1 MTKLS
6 RQNWTRIARN
16 VAKAQS
22 KIANDLLDVAE
33 AEGNG
38 EVAGPQEVVD
48 AIEVIVDQLEEVQ
61 AAIPAEAS
69 ADEAV
74 VEAPVEGPV
83 VDEEVEAPVEEV
95 EAPVVEEEE
104 EEEEYV
110 AKLKSQVAALTKK
123 VGAQERERMAQAYSE
138 LFDDI
143 KVAQVK
149 FDEVIRSSEP
159 NRSWQG
165 KIAAIENYRNET
177 KSNPSYATA
186 PTTSG
191 FLSRSKVAKL
201 RGNGLEHL

>member
-1 MTKLS
+1 MTRLS
-6 RQNWTRIARN
+6 KQNWTRIARN

-69 ADEAV
+69 GDELG
-74 VEAPVEGPV
+74 VEAPVEELGG
-83 VDEEVEAPVEEV
+83 EVEAPVEEV
-95 EAPVVEEEE
+95 EAPLEEE

-110 AKLKSQVAALTKK
+110 AKLKSQVAVLTRK
-123 VGAQERERMAQAYSE
+123 VGAQERERIAQSYSE
-138 LFDDI
+138 LFDDV

-159 NRSWQG
+159 NGSWQG
-165 KIAAIENYRNET
+165 KIAAIENYRNEAKT
-177 KSNPSYATA
+177 NSQYAVA

-201 RGNGLEHL
+201 RGSGLEHL

>member
-33 AEGNG
+33 AEGTG

-69 ADEAV
+69 GDELG

-83 VDEEVEAPVEEV
+83 EEVEAPVEEV

-123 VGAQERERMAQAYSE
+123 VGVQERERMAQAYSE

-159 NRSWQG
+159 NGSWQG

-177 KSNPSYATA
+177 KNNSSYAVA

-201 RGNGLEHL
+201 KSDGLEHL

>member
-104 EEEEYV
+104 EEEYV
-110 AKLKSQVAALTKK
+110 AKLKSQVAVLTKK
-123 VGAQERERMAQAYSE
+123 VGAQERERLAQAYSE

>member
-69 ADEAV
+69 GDELG
-74 VEAPVEGPV
+74 VEAPVEELG
-83 VDEEVEAPVEEV
+83 EEVAAPVEEV
-95 EAPVVEEEE
+95 EAPVEEE

-110 AKLKSQVAALTKK
+110 AKLKSQVAVLTKK
-123 VGAQERERMAQAYSE
+123 VGAQERERIAQSYSE
-138 LFDDI
+138 LFDNVQ
-143 KVAQVK
+143 VAQQK

-159 NRSWQG
+159 NGSWQG

-177 KSNPSYATA
+177 NANPSYAVA

>member
-1 MTKLS
+1 MTRLS

-74 VEAPVEGPV
+74 VEAPVEELGG
-83 VDEEVEAPVEEV
+83 EVEAPVEEV
-95 EAPVVEEEE
+95 EAPVEEE

-110 AKLKSQVAALTKK
+110 AKLKSQVAVLTKK
-123 VGAQERERMAQAYSE
+123 VGAQERERIAQSYSE

-159 NRSWQG
+159 NGSWQG
-165 KIAAIENYRNET
+165 KIAAIENYRNEV
-177 KSNPSYATA
+177 KSNSSYAVA

>member
-33 AEGNG
+33 AEGTG

-69 ADEAV
+69 GDELG
-74 VEAPVEGPV
+74 VEAPVEELG
-83 VDEEVEAPVEEV
+83 EEVAAPVEEV
-95 EAPVVEEEE
+95 EAPVEEE

-110 AKLKSQVAALTKK
+110 AKLKSQVAVLTKK
-123 VGAQERERMAQAYSE
+123 VGAQERERIAQSYSE

-159 NRSWQG
+159 NGSWQG
-165 KIAAIENYRNET
+165 KIAAIENYRNEV
-177 KSNPSYATA
+177 KSNPSYAVA

>member
-61 AAIPAEAS
+61 QAIPAEPTGE
-69 ADEAV
+69 EAV
-74 VEAPVEGPV
+74 VEAPVEEAPV
-83 VDEEVEAPVEEV
+83 EEVEAPVEEV
-95 EAPVVEEEE
+95 EAPVEEEE

-110 AKLKSQVAALTKK
+110 AKLKSQVAALTRK

-159 NRSWQG
+159 ISSWQG

>member
-69 ADEAV
+69 GDELG
-74 VEAPVEGPV
+74 VEAPVEELG
-83 VDEEVEAPVEEV
+83 EEVAAPVEEV

-110 AKLKSQVAALTKK
+110 AKLKSQVAVLTKK
-123 VGAQERERMAQAYSE
+123 VGAQERERIAQAYSE
-138 LFDDI
+138 LFDDV

-159 NRSWQG
+159 NGSWQG
-165 KIAAIENYRNET
+165 KIAAIENYRNEV
-177 KSNPSYATA
+177 KSNPSYAIA

-201 RGNGLEHL
+201 RGSGLEHL

>member
-1 MTKLS
+1 MTRLS

-33 AEGNG
+33 AEGTG

-69 ADEAV
+69 GDELG
-74 VEAPVEGPV
+74 VEAPVEELGGEVAAPI
-83 VDEEVEAPVEEV
+83 EEVEAPV
-95 EAPVVEEEE
+95 EEE

-110 AKLKSQVAALTKK
+110 AKLKSQVAALTQK
-123 VGAQERERMAQAYSE
+123 VGVQERERIAQSYSE

-159 NRSWQG
+159 NGSWQG
-165 KIAAIENYRNET
+165 KIAAIENYRNEV
-177 KSNPSYATA
+177 KSNPSYAVA

>member
-1 MTKLS
+1 MTRLS

-69 ADEAV
+69 GDELG
-74 VEAPVEGPV
+74 VEAPVEELG
-83 VDEEVEAPVEEV
+83 EEVAAPVEEV
-95 EAPVVEEEE
+95 EAPIEEEE

-110 AKLKSQVAALTKK
+110 AKLKSQVAVLTRK
-123 VGAQERERMAQAYSE
+123 VGAQERERLAQAYSE
-138 LFDDI
+138 LFDDV

-159 NRSWQG
+159 NGSWQG
-165 KIAAIENYRNET
+165 KIAAIENYRNEAKT
-177 KSNPSYATA
+177 NSQYATP

-201 RGNGLEHL
+201 RGSGLEHL